1 VAKTL
6 LKYKPIGF
14 YPKFISNISIAEA
27 MSKTILILTISAILA
42 LMLLAGCSKEGD
54 TNVVNNKEIAV
65 IETNMGTIEVELDRA
80 HAPVTVENFISYAN
94 AGHYNGT
101 IFHRVI
107 RGFMIQGGGFTP
119 NGAQKT
125 TKAPIKLESNNGLK
139 NTAGTIAMARTNV
152 PDSATSQFFI
162 NTIDNDFL
170 NYAPGN
176 PGYAV
181 FGKVISGMDVVAKI
195 EGVRTTT
202 KMGMGDWPSQDV
214 IITGVHIKK

>member
-1 VAKTL
+1 MTHFMV
-6 LKYKPIGF
+6 
-14 YPKFISNISIAEA
+14 NIRHVMILG
-27 MSKTILILTISAILA
+27 LILVLA
-42 LMLLAGCSKEGD
+42 LTASCTKTAGD
-54 TNVVNNKEIAV
+54 TQMNKNEIAV
-65 IETNMGTIEVELDRA
+65 IETNMGTIEVELDRQ
-80 HAPVTVENFISYAN
+80 HAPVTVENFIIYAN

-139 NTAGTIAMARTNV
+139 NRAGTIAMARTNV

-162 NTIDNDFL
+162 NTVDNDFL
-170 NYAPGN
+170 DYAPGN

-181 FGKVISGMDVVAKI
+181 FGKVVSGMDVVAKI

-202 KMGMGDWPSQDV
+202 KMGMGDWPGQDV